1 VDRAVALLLTLL
13 ASRPTPGG
21 TITIALWEQPVGGT
35 ARWSD
40 QVITLATAEGLYRD
54 GKPALAIDDP
64 SMLAP
69 QIARVRVRPQ
79 LFTQNGQ
86 PVSAADVAARIQ
98 KQGLIQ
104 QVRAMG
110 DIIELT
116 LSRPSNAAEVA
127 AALSAPESAVPRM
140 GPFVLAPASQSG
152 PTDVRLDAWNAHHAG
167 RPWLNS
173 VILRAFPKKSLEQDA
188 FALGKLQ
195 VMLHGVPQPNDL
207 KSGGPVLFTFL
218 GGLSRLPPNVQQ
230 AIPLAIDRDA
240 VRKFAARAAQTAPG
254 PAPNVTQAHA
264 LLGNVKGPTLA
275 LLCDSSRNED
285 YDAAQKIQTQLAR
298 VGLQV
303 RIDTVPAAEF
313 ERRVAA
319 NTGFDFYVAAAPLV
333 AWPNNVLPLYSRS
346 LSVRVAGDVRGM
358 RLDALGRLR
367 FDDAFLWHP

>member
-1 VDRAVALLLTLL
+1 LTLL

-21 TITIALWEQPVGGT
+21 TITIALWDQPVGGT

-79 LFTQNGQ
+79 LFTQDGR
-86 PVSAADVAARIQ
+86 PVGAADVAARIQ
-98 KQGLIQ
+98 KQGLIG

-116 LSRPSNAAEVA
+116 LSHPSNAAEVA

-140 GPFVLAPASQSG
+140 GPFTLAPQTNPAE
-152 PTDVRLDAWNAHHAG
+152 VRLDAWNNYHAG

-188 FALGKLQ
+188 FALSKLQ

-240 VRKFAARAAQTAPG
+240 VRKFAARSAQTAPG
-254 PAPNVTQAHA
+254 PGWNAVQAHA
-264 LLGNVKGPTLA
+264 LVGNVKGPTLA
-275 LLCDSSRNED
+275 LLCDASRIED
-285 YDAAQKIQTQLAR
+285 NDAAVKIQTQLAR

-303 RIDTVPAAEF
+303 HIDAVPAADF
-313 ERRVAA
+313 EHRVAA
-319 NTGFDFYVAAAPLV
+319 NTGFDFYVATAPLT
-333 AWPNNVLPLYSRS
+333 AWPSNVLPLYSRS
-346 LSVRVAGDVRGM
+346 LSVRVAENVRGL

-367 FDDAFLWHP
+367 FDDAFVWHP